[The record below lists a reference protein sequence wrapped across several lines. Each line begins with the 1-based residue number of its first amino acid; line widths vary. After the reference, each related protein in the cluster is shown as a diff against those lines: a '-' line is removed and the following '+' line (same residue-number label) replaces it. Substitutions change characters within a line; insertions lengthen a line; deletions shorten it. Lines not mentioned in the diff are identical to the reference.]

1 MKVGKEEVPQLRP
14 HTSQW
19 DIEEDTLAHRQTK
32 RHEFNPFTET
42 PFNSSANRED
52 PYQAAL
58 VRAALSGST
67 LFAYENMIRYEPT
80 LVDLTSHVQT

>member
-1 MKVGKEEVPQLRP
+1 MKVGKEEMP
-14 HTSQW
+14 TYG
-19 DIEEDTLAHRQTK
+19 IKTLAHRQTK
-32 RHEFNPFTET
+32 RHTFNPFRET
-42 PFNSSANRED
+42 HFNSSANRED

-67 LFAYENMIRYEPT
+67 LFAYENMIRYELT